1 MRAYYGYTLSPNQ
14 LETNEGFLIC
24 RNVPISRIGD
34 QDYIGT
40 EIGLDDASMHSVHRK
55 PEEVFADAALASFE
69 GKPVTDDHP
78 PELLTPDT
86 ARMYEKGHAQNIRPG
101 SGEWEGYV
109 LADLHIHDRDLID
122 KIQNGKREISC
133 GYECEYLQEPDGS
146 YSQHKIRGNHIAVV
160 DKGRAGK
167 RAAILDADTKQA
179 QTAPERTESMKK
191 KRNSTLLRL
200 FGVAASGKSEE
211 EISRLAM
218 DTADALEGG
227 EGPDKEPA
235 EDEKLY
241 KERLYESIDPEHMSD
256 EMLDSLAEKI
266 MAKMAARKEAGEAM
280 KEDEDP
286 LATKIEELTGGEAEV
301 PEDDGEARTVPAEE
315 MDMGKACGMDKALAS
330 SILRAMRPTV
340 AQIQDKKT
348 RKAVSDALIRCV
360 TTNDGASDIAR
371 IMQAAQHNAQRNAKP
386 KEMSLNEIQAIYDAR
401 NPHKNGG
408 MNR

>member
-24 RNVPISRIGD
+24 RNVPISRTGD

-133 GYECEYLQEPDGS
+133 GYECEYIQEPDGS

-227 EGPDKEPA
+227 EGPEKEPA
-235 EDEKLY
+235 EDEKPY

-266 MAKMAARKEAGEAM
+266 MAKMAARKEAEEAM

-371 IMQAAQHNAQRNAKP
+371 IMQAAHHNAERAAKP
-386 KEMSLNEIQAIYDAR
+386 KQMNLDEIQSLYDAR

-408 MNR
+408 MH

>member
-24 RNVPISRIGD
+24 RNVPIARTGD
-34 QDYIGT
+34 QDYTGT
-40 EIGLDDASMHSVHRK
+40 EIGLDDAQLHSVHRR
-55 PEEVFADAALASFE
+55 PEEVFAEAALASFE

-86 ARMYEKGHAQNIRPG
+86 VRQYEKGHAQNVRPG

-109 LADLHIHDRDLID
+109 LADLHIHDRELMD
-122 KIQNGKREISC
+122 KIQAGKREISC
-133 GYECEYLQEPDGS
+133 GYECEYVQEPDGS
-146 YSQHKIRGNHIAVV
+146 YSQHKIRGNHVAVV
-160 DKGRAGK
+160 DRGRAGK
-167 RAAILDADTKQA
+167 RAAILDADTSQQA
-179 QTAPERTESMKK
+179 QKAPERTKNMKK
-191 KRNSTLLRL
+191 NSILLRL
-200 FGVAASGKSEE
+200 FGAAAAGKSEE
-211 EISRLAM
+211 EISKLAL
-218 DTADALEGG
+218 DTAEALEGG
-227 EGPDKEPA
+227 EPEEQAAPAPTKDEEP
-235 EDEKLY
+235 ED
-241 KERLYESIDPEHMSD
+241 ISD
-256 EMLDSLAEKI
+256 AMLDSLLEKL
-266 MAKMAARKEAGEAM
+266 MAKMAAHKEGEEAM

-286 LATKIEELTGGEAEV
+286 LKAKIEELTGGEAEV

-371 IMQAAQHNAQRNAKP
+371 IMQAAHHNAERAAKP
-386 KEMSLNEIQAIYDAR
+386 KQMNLDEIQALYDAR

-408 MNR
+408 MH

>member
-34 QDYIGT
+34 QDYLGT
-40 EIGLDDASMHSVHRK
+40 EIGLDDTEMHSVHRK
-55 PEEVFADAALASFE
+55 PEEVFSDAALASFE

-101 SGEWEGYV
+101 AGEWDGYV
-109 LADLHIHDRDLID
+109 LADLHIHDRDLIE

-133 GYECEYLQEPDGS
+133 GYECEYVQEPDGS

-167 RAAILDADTKQA
+167 RAAILDADITQA
-179 QTAPERTESMKK
+179 QKAPERTESMKK
-191 KRNSTLLRL
+191 NSILLRL
-200 FGVAASGKSEE
+200 FGAAASGKSDE
-211 EISRLAM
+211 EISRLAQ

-227 EGPDKEPA
+227 AEEPA
-235 EDEKLY
+235 EDKIPY
-241 KERLYESIDPEHMSD
+241 KEKLYESIDPEHMSD

-266 MAKMAARKEAGEAM
+266 MAKMAARKEAEEAM

-286 LATKIEELTGGEAEV
+286 LKTKIEELTGGEAEV

-371 IMQAAQHNAQRNAKP
+371 IMQAAHHNAERAAKP
-386 KEMSLNEIQAIYDAR
+386 KQMNLDEIQSLYDAR

-408 MNR
+408 MH

>member
-24 RNVPISRIGD
+24 RNVPISRTGD

-55 PEEVFADAALASFE
+55 SEEVFSDAALASFE

-101 SGEWEGYV
+101 IGEWEGYV
-109 LADLHIHDRDLID
+109 LADLHIHDRDLIE

-227 EGPDKEPA
+227 EGPEKEPA
-235 EDEKLY
+235 EDEKPY

-266 MAKMAARKEAGEAM
+266 MAKMAARKEAEEAM

-371 IMQAAQHNAQRNAKP
+371 IIQAAQHNAQRNIKP
-386 KEMSLNEIQAIYDAR
+386 KQMNIDEIQALYDAR

-408 MNR
+408 KI

>member
-55 PEEVFADAALASFE
+55 PEEVFSDAALASFE

-227 EGPDKEPA
+227 EGPGKEPA
-235 EDEKLY
+235 EDEKPY

-266 MAKMAARKEAGEAM
+266 MAKMAARKEAEEAM

-371 IMQAAQHNAQRNAKP
+371 IMQAAQHNAQRNIQP
-386 KEMSLNEIQAIYDAR
+386 KQMNIDEIQALYDAR

-408 MNR
+408 KI

>member
-24 RNVPISRIGD
+24 RNVPISRTGD

-101 SGEWEGYV
+101 TGEWEGYV
-109 LADLHIHDRDLID
+109 LADLHIHDRDLIE
-122 KIQNGKREISC
+122 KIQSGKREISC
-133 GYECEYLQEPDGS
+133 GYECEYVQEPDGS

-167 RAAILDADTKQA
+167 RAAILDADTTQA
-179 QTAPERTESMKK
+179 QKAPERTESMKK
-191 KRNSTLLRL
+191 NSILLRL
-200 FGVAASGKSEE
+200 FGAAASGKSDE
-211 EISRLAM
+211 EISRLAQ

-227 EGPDKEPA
+227 AEEPA
-235 EDEKLY
+235 EDKIPY
-241 KERLYESIDPEHMSD
+241 KEKMDESIDPEHMSD

-266 MAKMAARKEAGEAM
+266 MAKMAARKEAEEAM

-286 LATKIEELTGGEAEV
+286 LKAKIEELTGGEAEV

-360 TTNDGASDIAR
+360 TTNDGANDIAR
-371 IMQAAQHNAQRNAKP
+371 IMQAAHHNAERAAKP
-386 KEMSLNEIQAIYDAR
+386 KQMNLDEIQALYDAR

-408 MNR
+408 VH

>member
-24 RNVPISRIGD
+24 RNVPISRTGD

-55 PEEVFADAALASFE
+55 SEEVFSDAALASFE

-101 SGEWEGYV
+101 IGEWEGYV
-109 LADLHIHDRDLID
+109 LADLHIHDRDLIE

-227 EGPDKEPA
+227 EGPEKEPA
-235 EDEKLY
+235 EDEKPY

-266 MAKMAARKEAGEAM
+266 MAKMAARKEAEEAM

-286 LATKIEELTGGEAEV
+286 LATNIEELTGGEAEV

-371 IMQAAQHNAQRNAKP
+371 IMQAAQHNAQRNIKP
-386 KEMSLNEIQAIYDAR
+386 KQMNIDEIQALYDAR

-408 MNR
+408 KI

>member
-24 RNVPISRIGD
+24 RNVPISRTGD

-55 PEEVFADAALASFE
+55 PEEVFSDAALASFE

-227 EGPDKEPA
+227 EGPEKEPA
-235 EDEKLY
+235 EDEKPY

-266 MAKMAARKEAGEAM
+266 MAKMAARKEAEEAM

-360 TTNDGASDIAR
+360 TTNDGASDIVR
-371 IMQAAQHNAQRNAKP
+371 IMQAAQHNAQRNIKP
-386 KEMSLNEIQAIYDAR
+386 KQMNIDEIQALYDAR

-408 MNR
+408 KI

>member
-24 RNVPISRIGD
+24 RNVPISRTGD

-86 ARMYEKGHAQNIRPG
+86 VRMYEKGHAQYIRPG
-101 SGEWEGYV
+101 SGEWKGYV

-235 EDEKLY
+235 EDEKPY

-266 MAKMAARKEAGEAM
+266 MAKMAARKEAEEAM

-348 RKAVSDALIRCV
+348 RKAVSDALIHCV

-371 IMQAAQHNAQRNAKP
+371 IMQAAQHNAQRNIQP
-386 KEMSLNEIQAIYDAR
+386 KQMNIDEIQALYDAR

-408 MNR
+408 KI

>member
-24 RNVPISRIGD
+24 RNVPISRTGD

-55 PEEVFADAALASFE
+55 SEEVFSDAALASFE

-101 SGEWEGYV
+101 IGEWEGYV
-109 LADLHIHDRDLID
+109 LADLHIHDRDLIE

-167 RAAILDADTKQA
+167 RAAIQDADTKQA

-227 EGPDKEPA
+227 EGPEKEPA
-235 EDEKLY
+235 EDEKPY

-266 MAKMAARKEAGEAM
+266 MAKMAARKEAEEAM

-371 IMQAAQHNAQRNAKP
+371 IIQAAQHNAQRNIKP
-386 KEMSLNEIQAIYDAR
+386 KQMNIDEIQALYDAR

-408 MNR
+408 KI

>member
-40 EIGLDDASMHSVHRK
+40 EIGLDDATLHSVHRK
-55 PEEVFADAALASFE
+55 PEEVFSDAALASFE

-101 SGEWEGYV
+101 TGEWEGYV
-109 LADLHIHDRDLID
+109 LADLHIHDRDLIE
-122 KIQNGKREISC
+122 KIQSGKREISC
-133 GYECEYLQEPDGS
+133 GYECEYVQEPDGS

-167 RAAILDADTKQA
+167 RAAILDADTTQA
-179 QTAPERTESMKK
+179 QKAPERTESMKK
-191 KRNSTLLRL
+191 NSILLRL
-200 FGVAASGKSEE
+200 FGAAASGKSDE
-211 EISRLAM
+211 EISRLAQ

-227 EGPDKEPA
+227 AQEPA
-235 EDEKLY
+235 EDKIPY
-241 KERLYESIDPEHMSD
+241 KEKLYESIDPESMSD

-266 MAKMAARKEAGEAM
+266 MAKMAARKEAEEAM

-286 LATKIEELTGGEAEV
+286 LKEKIEELTGGEAEV

-360 TTNDGASDIAR
+360 TTNDGANDIAR
-371 IMQAAQHNAQRNAKP
+371 IMQAAHHNAERAAKP
-386 KEMSLNEIQAIYDAR
+386 KQMNLDEIQSLYDAR

-408 MNR
+408 MH